1 LRLQFLAGELS
12 PMPRIEETLNRLA
25 VAFTVKDIMTPRAGL
40 VCGLNAAQARSVS
53 DKNPDYDVIPIQQE
67 GTLTGYFDRKAERT
81 RRITP
86 TDLIADS
93 TSLLDLVE
101 ILEKRQFCFVLTSQ
115 RIEGYVHFS
124 DLNHQLVK
132 LTFYV
137 ILEALERSARNS
149 IQGRSDGESLKRD
162 LTPERFK
169 QIDEAYKRAGR
180 AARDLVSYLNI
191 SDILRLAAMAGPIS
205 VEDRLIKSMKKV
217 RDGAAHGLENLV
229 SSYDDVTTL
238 ANVKRECLRV
248 LSMP

>member
-1 LRLQFLAGELS
+1 
-12 PMPRIEETLNRLA
+12 MPRIEETLNRLA

-40 VCGLNAAQARSVS
+40 VCGVDAAQARSVS

-67 GTLTGYFDRKAERT
+67 GTLTGYFDRKARRT
-81 RRITP
+81 RKIAP
-86 TDLIADS
+86 ADLIADG
-93 TSLLDLVE
+93 TNLLDLVD

-115 RIEGYVHFS
+115 KIEGYVHYS

-137 ILEALERSARNS
+137 ILAALERSARNS

-169 QIDEAYKRAGR
+169 QIDRAYKRAGR

-191 SDILRLAAMAGPIS
+191 SDILRLAALAGAIS
-205 VEDRLIKSMKKV
+205 VEDRLIKSVKKV
-217 RDGAAHGLENLV
+217 RDGAAHGLENLI
-229 SSYDDVTTL
+229 SSYDDVSTL

-248 LSMP
+248 LGSA

>member
-1 LRLQFLAGELS
+1 
-12 PMPRIEETLNRLA
+12 MPRIEETLNRLA

-40 VCGLNAAQARSVS
+40 VCGANAMQACSVS

-67 GTLTGYFDRKAERT
+67 GTLTGYFERKSGRT
-81 RRITP
+81 KRIMLA
-86 TDLIADS
+86 DLIADG
-93 TSLLDLVE
+93 TSLLDLVD
-101 ILEKRQFCFVLTSQ
+101 ILEERQFYFVLSGKK
-115 RIEGYVHFS
+115 IEGYVHFS

-137 ILEALERSARNS
+137 ILEALERMARNS
-149 IQGRSDGESLKRD
+149 IQSRSDRDSLKED
-162 LTPERFK
+162 LGPDRFK
-169 QIDEAYKRAGR
+169 QIEKAYKRAGR
-180 AARDLVSYLNI
+180 AARDLVSYLNL
-191 SDILRLAAMAGPIS
+191 SDILQLAAKTGPIS

-248 LSMP
+248 LGTS